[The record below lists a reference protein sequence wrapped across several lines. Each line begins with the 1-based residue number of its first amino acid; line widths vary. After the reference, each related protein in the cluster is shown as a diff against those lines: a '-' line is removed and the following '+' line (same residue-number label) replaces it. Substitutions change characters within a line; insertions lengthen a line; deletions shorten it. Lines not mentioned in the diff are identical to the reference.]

1 MKKLITISLA
11 LAFLGAMALPA
22 SAFVFVFA
30 DIEKTKDVEVTETI
44 TIQKTATIDVDVVLE
59 ATKAAESLA
68 LVNQENL
75 GNSACEN
82 CAEKR
87 GFITNSVTFNT
98 GVTHLNQA
106 VGNMNNQGNVLA
118 ASVDTGEEPTAP
130 GDDLGFANSEASM
143 SQNQGFIWDKP
154 DQLPGPELIFEPNII
169 NSENILYREA
179 DISNSVN
186 WNTGIT
192 GVNQGSGQ
200 AANQANSVSLAV
212 SLAGGVALSEADLG
226 QHTICGNAVY
236 ETNTYKNVAITDSVN
251 NNMGVTHVNQSA
263 GNMANQ
269 GNNVSVAVAYTPA
282 P

>member
-1 MKKLITISLA
+1 
-11 LAFLGAMALPA
+11 
-22 SAFVFVFA
+22 
-30 DIEKTKDVEVTETI
+30 VTY
-44 TIQKTATIDVDVVLE
+44 
-59 ATKAAESLA
+59 
-68 LVNQENL
+68 
-75 GNSACEN
+75 
-82 CAEKR
+82 
-87 GFITNSVTFNT
+87 NT

-106 VGNMNNQGNVLA
+106 VGNMNNQGNVLS
-118 ASVDTGEEPTAP
+118 ASVDTGDNGGNGGNGTP
-130 GDDLGFANSEASM
+130 GGDGSGFANSEASM

-169 NSENILYREA
+169 NSINILYREA

-269 GNNVSVAVAYTPA
+269 GNNVSIAVAYTPA